1 MWPVTTARKH
11 SRVAKLA
18 GLAVAG
24 IGLSHFTSPQLFDGI
39 TKAAFPRNTRQ
50 HVYIHGG
57 IETALGLGLSSAK
70 TRPAGGR
77 RHDRLRGLLGRQRR
91 AQPVAT
97 EQRQVQQPFHDRTG
111 RCRILI
117 PHQPAQVDHQ

>member
-1 MWPVTTARKH
+1 MPVNRSRKH
-11 SRVAKLA
+11 SPAAGLA

-57 IETALGLGLSSAK
+57 VETALGSG
-70 TRPAGGR
+70 
-77 RHDRLRGLLGRQRR
+77 
-91 AQPVAT
+91 
-97 EQRQVQQPFHDRTG
+97 
-111 RCRILI
+111 
-117 PHQPAQVDHQ
+117 